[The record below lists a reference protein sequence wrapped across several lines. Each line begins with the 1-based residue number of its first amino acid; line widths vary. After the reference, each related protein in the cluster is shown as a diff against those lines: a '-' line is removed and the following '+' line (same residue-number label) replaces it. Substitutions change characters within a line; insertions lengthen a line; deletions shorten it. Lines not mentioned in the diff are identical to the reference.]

1 MQLLL
6 GVQNLVALVLG
17 VTAFAVEVFALVHA
31 ARQRPDA
38 FVAAGKLTKK
48 VWLLILGVCALVGF
62 VSLWNVLSLF
72 GLLAIVGAGVYLA
85 DVRPAI
91 AQVLGRARANRW

>member
-1 MQLLL
+1 M
-6 GVQNLVALVLG
+6 
-17 VTAFAVEVFALVHA
+17 
-31 ARQRPDA
+31 
-38 FVAAGKLTKK
+38 
-48 VWLLILGVCALVGF
+48 WLLILGVCALVGF